1 MQNQVAPANDPLGRF
16 LAEMVRESCQVAES
30 VWQESAGRAVLKED
44 SSPVTVADFAVQAV
58 ISRRLQMW
66 FPEEPLVAEESPG
79 LLRQNPE
86 LRAHVLRFV
95 RAAEP
100 DTDDDSLLAALERGG
115 SEVSKCCW
123 VLDPIDGTKGF
134 MRGDQYAIALAR
146 LEQGDVTWAVLGCPR
161 YPLGGEARGPA
172 KERTGALFLAARGR
186 GAWLLSSRT
195 DKTAATRIEVSTTQD
210 PAAAVLVR
218 SVENEHTDPDG
229 IERLLA
235 ALGGTR
241 PILRMDSQAKY
252 GLVATGKADFV
263 VRLPSADRPGYREK
277 IWDHAA
283 GALLVEEASGRV
295 TDLAGR
301 HLDFSTGRRL
311 EHNRGLVASN
321 GRLHEAILESLR
333 ACGLSGS

>member
-1 MQNQVAPANDPLGRF
+1 MQERVTPPNDPLGRF
-16 LAEMVRESCQVAES
+16 LVETARESCHVAES

-58 ISRRLQMW
+58 IARRLQMR

-86 LRAHVLRFV
+86 LRAQVLRFV
-95 RAAEP
+95 RAVEP
-100 DTDDDSLLAALERGG
+100 NTEDDGLIAALERGG
-115 SEVSKCCW
+115 SEVSERCW
-123 VLDPIDGTKGF
+123 ILDPIDGTKGF

-161 YPLGGEARGPA
+161 YPLGREERGPA
-172 KERTGALFLAARGR
+172 EEHTGALFLAARER

-195 DKTAATRIEVSTTQD
+195 GGTTATRIEVSPTED
-210 PAAAVLVR
+210 PATAVLVR

-229 IERLLA
+229 IERLLS
-235 ALGGTR
+235 ALGGIR
-241 PILRMDSQAKY
+241 PVLRMDSQAKY
-252 GLVATGKADFV
+252 GLVATGKADFL
-263 VRLPSADRPGYREK
+263 VRLPSADRPDYREK

-283 GALLVEEASGRV
+283 GALVVEEAGGRV

-301 HLDFSTGRRL
+301 SLDFSTGRRL

-321 GRLHEAILESLR
+321 GRLHQAILESLQ
-333 ACGLSGS
+333 ACFLSGS